1 MYQRPA
7 SPRPI
12 GGVLGG
18 AFRLQAATFTQVVG
32 LAILYCAIAGAGGL
46 FDDTLDNLA
55 AGTFDPEETSIQEFL
70 PAWLG
75 GLVGLYFFLGV
86 VARMSAFASNRPV
99 SIAEALRRALRRFP
113 ALLVCLLVLFAPF
126 LLAGALAAL
135 LAVSVALTGLTAPS
149 SEAGMMGLMVGL
161 TALASAPAL
170 VMGVYLHLAAFLVVT
185 ADVGSVT
192 ALRRSFRLVRRNFW
206 RTTAL
211 QAIGTAAAMLVGAGG
226 LAMAFL
232 AGSFDN
238 VSINVAAYP
247 IQIALGAVTAPF
259 FAALSLALL
268 RDLELRHEGEGLVV
282 WR

>member
-12 GGVLGG
+12 GGVLGS
-18 AFRLQAATFTQVVG
+18 AFRLLTEAFTQVAG
-32 LAILYCAIAGAGGL
+32 LAILYGAIAGVGML
-46 FDDTLDNLA
+46 FDDTFDNLA
-55 AGTFDPEETSIQEFL
+55 AGTFDPAEPSIRELL
-70 PAWLG
+70 PTWLG

-86 VARMSAFASNRPV
+86 VARMSAFASHRPV
-99 SIAEALRRALRRFP
+99 SIAEALRRALLRFP

-126 LLAGALAAL
+126 LLTGVLAAV
-135 LAVSVALTGLTAPS
+135 LAVSLALAGLTSSVAGLAGLLALTS
-149 SEAGMMGLMVGL
+149 V
-161 TALASAPAL
+161 PAL
-170 VMGVYLHLAAFLVVT
+170 VIGVYLHLSAFLVVT
-185 ADVGSVT
+185 ADVGSVA

-211 QAIGTAAAMLVGAGG
+211 QAIGVAAASLAGAGG

-232 AGSFDN
+232 AGFLGN
-238 VSINVAAYP
+238 VSIDVAAYL
-247 IQIALGAVTAPF
+247 ILIAVSVVTTPF
-259 FAALSLALL
+259 LAALSLALL

>member
-1 MYQRPA
+1 MLL
-7 SPRPI
+7 
-12 GGVLGG
+12 V
-18 AFRLQAATFTQVVG
+18 
-32 LAILYCAIAGAGGL
+32 
-46 FDDTLDNLA
+46 
-55 AGTFDPEETSIQEFL
+55 
-70 PAWLG
+70 WLG

-99 SIAEALRRALRRFP
+99 SISEALRRALRRFP
-113 ALLVCLLVLFAPF
+113 ALLVCMLALTVPLALAGTLTGGVLVFF
-126 LLAGALAAL
+126 LLEE
-135 LAVSVALTGLTAPS
+135 LTATAYGV
-149 SEAGMMGLMVGL
+149 AGIVGL
-161 TALASAPAL
+161 LTLTPAL
-170 VMGVYLHLAAFLVVT
+170 VVSIYLHLAAFLVVT

-226 LAMAFL
+226 LAMGAFL
-232 AGSFDN
+232 AGFFDN

-247 IQIALGAVTAPF
+247 IQIAVGAVTTPF

-268 RDLELRHEGEGLVV
+268 RDLELRHEGEGLAV

>member
-18 AFRLQAATFTQVVG
+18 AFHLLAATFTQVVG

-55 AGTFDPEETSIQEFL
+55 AGTFDPEEETSIQELL

-126 LLAGALAAL
+126 LLAGVLTAV
-135 LAVSVALTGLTAPS
+135 LAVSLAFAGLAAPS
-149 SEAGMMGLMVGL
+149 VAGMVGL
-161 TALASAPAL
+161 MALTSAPAL

-226 LAMAFL
+226 LAMGAFL
-232 AGSFDN
+232 AGFFDN

-247 IQIALGAVTAPF
+247 IQIAVGAVTAPF

>member
-149 SEAGMMGLMVGL
+149 SVAGMVGL
-161 TALASAPAL
+161 MALTSAPAL
-170 VMGVYLHLAAFLVVT
+170 VMGIYLHLAAFLVVT
-185 ADVGSVT
+185 ADVGSVA

>member
-18 AFRLQAATFTQVVG
+18 AFHLLAATFTQVVG
-32 LAILYCAIAGAGGL
+32 LAILYCAIAGVGGL

-75 GLVGLYFFLGV
+75 GLVGLYFFLGI
-86 VARMSAFASNRPV
+86 VARMSAFASDRPV

-126 LLAGALAAL
+126 LLAGVLTAV
-135 LAVSVALTGLTAPS
+135 LAVSLAFAGLTAPS
-149 SEAGMMGLMVGL
+149 VAGMVGL
-161 TALASAPAL
+161 TALTSAPAL
-170 VMGVYLHLAAFLVVT
+170 VMGVYLHLAAFLIVT

-226 LAMAFL
+226 LAMGAFL
-232 AGSFDN
+232 AGFFDN
-238 VSINVAAYP
+238 VSINVATYP
-247 IQIALGAVTAPF
+247 IQIALGAVTTPF

>member
-12 GGVLGG
+12 GGVLGS
-18 AFRLQAATFTQVVG
+18 AFRLQTAAFTQVVG
-32 LAILYCAIAGAGGL
+32 LAILYCAIAGVGGL

-55 AGTFDPEETSIQEFL
+55 AGTFDPEEETPIQEL
-70 PAWLG
+70 LLVWLG

-99 SIAEALRRALRRFP
+99 SISEALRRALRRFP
-113 ALLVCLLVLFAPF
+113 ALLVCMLALTVPLALAGTLTGGVLVFF
-126 LLAGALAAL
+126 LLEE
-135 LAVSVALTGLTAPS
+135 LTATAYGV
-149 SEAGMMGLMVGL
+149 AGIVGL
-161 TALASAPAL
+161 LTLTPAL
-170 VMGVYLHLAAFLVVT
+170 VVSIYLHLAAFLVVT

-238 VSINVAAYP
+238 VSIDVAAYP

>member
-12 GGVLGG
+12 GGVLGN
-18 AFRLQAATFTQVVG
+18 AFRLMTATFTQVVG

-55 AGTFDPEETSIQEFL
+55 AGTFDPDEETPISGVAADL
-70 PAWLG
+70 AG
-75 GLVGLYFFLGV
+75 GLVGLCFFLGV

-126 LLAGALAAL
+126 LLAGVLTAV
-135 LAVSVALTGLTAPS
+135 LAVSLAFAGLAAPS
-149 SEAGMMGLMVGL
+149 SVVVGLMAL
-161 TALASAPAL
+161 TSAPAL

-211 QAIGTAAAMLVGAGG
+211 QTIGTAAAMLVGVGV
-226 LAMAFL
+226 LAMGAFL
-232 AGSFDN
+232 AGFFDN
-238 VSINVAAYP
+238 VSINVATYP
-247 IQIALGAVTAPF
+247 IQIAVGAVTTPF

>member
-18 AFRLQAATFTQVVG
+18 AFHLLAATFTQVVG
-32 LAILYCAIAGAGGL
+32 LAILYCAIAGVGGL

-126 LLAGALAAL
+126 LLAGVLTAV
-135 LAVSVALTGLTAPS
+135 LAVSLAFAGLTAPS
-149 SEAGMMGLMVGL
+149 VAGMVGL
-161 TALASAPAL
+161 TALTSAPAL

-226 LAMAFL
+226 LAMGAFL
-232 AGSFDN
+232 AGFFDN
-238 VSINVAAYP
+238 VSINVATYP
-247 IQIALGAVTAPF
+247 IQIAVGAVTTPF